1 MIGAASVVAAPAAT
15 RRRRTIVWACSALLL
30 LALGVAGL
38 TLGDAPVSVSD
49 AVSALLGGGESGTRL
64 IVVGW
69 RLPRVVLGA
78 VIGAMLALSGALF
91 QVVTRNPL
99 GSPDILGFSAG
110 AYTGALIV
118 IVGGSVSTLALTV
131 GAVGGGIL
139 SAALVFALVAWR
151 GASGTRLIIVGI
163 ALTAMLGALN
173 TMIELAADDVV
184 SRSAAIWGAGSLN
197 GIDGRWMPVML
208 VTLVLGAFAIAA
220 LRPALAL
227 YELGEDRA
235 ASLGVRP
242 VRLRLSAMIVGVVLL
257 AVTIAAAGPLAF
269 IALAAPQ
276 IARRLWRSGPM
287 PFAASAMT
295 GAVLL
300 VSSDLIAMR
309 LFAPTMLPTG
319 LVTIGVGGLYLAWML
334 SGANRRRR

>member
-1 MIGAASVVAAPAAT
+1 MIVGSVVAVPPST
-15 RRRRTIVWACSALLL
+15 RCRRIIIWVVGTVAL
-30 LALGVAGL
+30 LALGIAGL
-38 TLGDAPVSVSD
+38 TLGDAPVSALD
-49 AVSALLGGGESGTRL
+49 ALTALFGGGEPGTRL
-64 IVVGW
+64 IVLGW

-78 VIGAMLALSGALF
+78 AIGAMLALSGALF

-131 GAVGGGIL
+131 GAIGGGIL

-163 ALTAMLGALN
+163 ALTAMLGAVN

-197 GIDGRWMPVML
+197 GIDGRWIPVML
-208 VTLVLGAFAIAA
+208 GTLLLGAAVIAA

-242 VRLRLSAMIVGVVLL
+242 VRLRLTAMLVGVVLL

-276 IARRLWRSGPM
+276 IARRLWRSGPI
-287 PFAASAMT
+287 PFAASALT

-300 VSSDLIAMR
+300 VLSDLLAMR

-319 LVTIGVGGLYLAWML
+319 LVTIGIGGLYLAWML

>member
-1 MIGAASVVAAPAAT
+1 MSAGSVVAAPTAT
-15 RRRRTIVWACSALLL
+15 RRRRTLIWVCSVGILLV
-30 LALGVAGL
+30 LGGAGL
-38 TLGDAPVSVSD
+38 TLGEAAVSVPD
-49 AVSALLGGGESGTRL
+49 VFTALLGGGESGTRL
-64 IVVGW
+64 VVVGW

-78 VIGAMLALSGALF
+78 AIGAMLALSGALF
-91 QVVTRNPL
+91 QVITRNPL

-118 IVGGSVSTLALTV
+118 IVGGTVSTVALTV
-131 GAVGGGIL
+131 GAIGGGIL

-163 ALTAMLGALN
+163 ALTAMLGATN

-197 GIDGRWMPVML
+197 GIDGRWIPVIL
-208 VTLVLGAFAIAA
+208 VTLVLGALAITG

-242 VRLRLSAMIVGVVLL
+242 TRLRLSAMIVGVVLL
-257 AVTIAAAGPLAF
+257 AVTIAAAGPIAF

-276 IARRLWRSGPM
+276 IAKRLWRSGPI
-287 PFAASAMT
+287 PFAASAVT

-300 VSSDLIAMR
+300 VFSDLLALR

-319 LVTIGVGGLYLAWML
+319 LVTIGIGGLYLAWML

>member
-1 MIGAASVVAAPAAT
+1 MTGASIVAPPAAM
-15 RRRRTIVWACSALLL
+15 RSRTVVIWTVSALA
-30 LALGVAGL
+30 LAGIGLAGL
-38 TLGDAPVSVSD
+38 MLGDAPISAAD
-49 AVSALLGGGESGTRL
+49 ALSALVGGGDPGTRL

-78 VIGAMLALSGALF
+78 AIGAALALSGALF
-91 QVVTRNPL
+91 QVLTRNPL

-118 IVGGSVSTLALTV
+118 IVGGSVSTVALTA
-131 GAVGGGIL
+131 GAIGGGIL
-139 SAALVFALVAWR
+139 AAALVFALAAWR

-163 ALTAMLGALN
+163 ALTALLGAVN
-173 TMIELAADDVV
+173 TMIEIAADDVV
-184 SRSAAIWGAGSLN
+184 ARSAAIWGAGSLN
-197 GIDGRWMPVML
+197 GIDGRWLPVI
-208 VTLVLGAFAIAA
+208 LGALALGGVAVA
-220 LRPALAL
+220 VLRPALAL

-235 ASLGVRP
+235 VSLGVTP
-242 VRLRLSAMIVGVVLL
+242 SRLRLLAMIAGVVLL
-257 AVTIAAAGPLAF
+257 AVTIAAAGPIAF

-287 PFAASAMT
+287 PFAAAAMT

-300 VSSDLIAMR
+300 MVSDLLAMR
-309 LFAPTMLPTG
+309 LFAPVVLPTG
-319 LVTIGVGGLYLAWML
+319 LVTIGIGGLYLAWML

>member
-1 MIGAASVVAAPAAT
+1 MIADSVVAAPAAT
-15 RRRRTIVWACSALLL
+15 RRRRVVIWVCSAVVLVV
-30 LALGVAGL
+30 LGIAGL
-38 TLGDAPVSVSD
+38 TLGEASLSVPDVLS
-49 AVSALLGGGESGTRL
+49 VLFGGGESGTRL
-64 IVVGW
+64 VVLGW

-78 VIGAMLALSGALF
+78 AIGAMLALSGALF

-118 IVGGSVSTLALTV
+118 IVGGSASTLALTA
-131 GAVGGGIL
+131 GSIGGGIL

-151 GASGTRLIIVGI
+151 GATGTRLIIVGI
-163 ALTAMLGALN
+163 ALTAMLGAAN

-197 GIDGRWMPVML
+197 GIDGRWMPVIL
-208 VTLVLGAFAIAA
+208 VALALGALAIAA

-242 VRLRLSAMIVGVVLL
+242 VRLRLSAMLVGVVLL
-257 AVTIAAAGPLAF
+257 ALTIAAAGPIAF
-269 IALAAPQ
+269 VALAAPQ

-300 VSSDLIAMR
+300 VFSDLLAMR

-319 LVTIGVGGLYLAWML
+319 LVTIGIGGLYLAWML

>member
-1 MIGAASVVAAPAAT
+1 MIAAASVVAAPAAT
-15 RRRRTIVWACSALLL
+15 RRRRTIIWVCSAVVL

-49 AVSALLGGGESGTRL
+49 AVSALLGGGESSTRL

-69 RLPRVVLGA
+69 RLPRVALGA

-118 IVGGSVSTLALTV
+118 IVGGSVGTVALTV
-131 GAVGGGIL
+131 GAIGGGIL

-163 ALTAMLGALN
+163 ALTAMLGAVN

-197 GIDGRWMPVML
+197 GIDGRWMPVMI
-208 VTLVLGAFAIAA
+208 VTLLLGAFAIAG

>member
-1 MIGAASVVAAPAAT
+1 MIVGSVVAVPPST
-15 RRRRTIVWACSALLL
+15 RRRRTIIWVVATVAL
-30 LALGVAGL
+30 LALGIAGL
-38 TLGDAPVSVSD
+38 TLGDAPVSAPD
-49 AVSALLGGGESGTRL
+49 ALTALFGGGEPGTRL
-64 IVVGW
+64 IVLGW
-69 RLPRVVLGA
+69 RLPRTVLGA
-78 VIGAMLALSGALF
+78 AIGAMLALSGALF

-131 GAVGGGIL
+131 GAIGGGIL

-151 GASGTRLIIVGI
+151 GAGGTRLIIVGI
-163 ALTAMLGALN
+163 ALTAMLGAVN

-184 SRSAAIWGAGSLN
+184 SRSAAVWGAGSLN
-197 GIDGRWMPVML
+197 GIDGRWIPVML
-208 VTLVLGAFAIAA
+208 GTLLLGAVVIAA

-235 ASLGVRP
+235 ASLGVHP
-242 VRLRLSAMIVGVVLL
+242 VRLRLTAMLVGVVLL

-276 IARRLWRSGPM
+276 IARRLWRSGPI
-287 PFAASAMT
+287 PFAASALT

-300 VSSDLIAMR
+300 VLSDLLAMR

-319 LVTIGVGGLYLAWML
+319 LVTIGIGGLYLAWML

>member
-1 MIGAASVVAAPAAT
+1 MSGASLVAAPADL
-15 RRRRTIVWACSALLL
+15 RRRRRVIWVVSSGVLVV
-30 LALGVAGL
+30 LAVAGL
-38 TLGDAPVSVSD
+38 TLGDAPISVAD
-49 AVSALLGGGESGTRL
+49 VVTALFGGGENGTRL
-64 IVVGW
+64 VVVGW
-69 RLPRVVLGA
+69 RLPRVVLGIA
-78 VIGAMLALSGALF
+78 IGAMLALSGALF

-131 GAVGGGIL
+131 GAIGGGIL

-163 ALTAMLGALN
+163 ALTAMLGAAN

-197 GIDGRWMPVML
+197 GIDGRWMPFIL
-208 VTLVLGAFAIAA
+208 GTLVLGSLAVAW
-220 LRPALAL
+220 LVPALTL

-242 VRLRLSAMIVGVVLL
+242 VRLRLAAMVVGVVLL
-257 AVTIAAAGPLAF
+257 AITIAAAGPIAF

-287 PFAASAMT
+287 PFAASAMI

-300 VSSDLIAMR
+300 VFSDILAMR

-319 LVTIGVGGLYLAWML
+319 LVTIGIGGLYLAWML

>member
-1 MIGAASVVAAPAAT
+1 MIAAASVVAAPAAT
-15 RRRRTIVWACSALLL
+15 RRRRTIIWVCSAVVL

-69 RLPRVVLGA
+69 RLPRVALGA

-118 IVGGSVSTLALTV
+118 IVGGSVGTVALTV
-131 GAVGGGIL
+131 GAIGGGIL

-163 ALTAMLGALN
+163 ALTAMLGAVN

-184 SRSAAIWGAGSLN
+184 SRSAAMWGAGSLN
-197 GIDGRWMPVML
+197 GIDGRWMPVMI
-208 VTLVLGAFAIAA
+208 VTLLLGAFAIAG

>member
-49 AVSALLGGGESGTRL
+49 AVSALLGGGESSTRL

-69 RLPRVVLGA
+69 RLPRVALGA

-118 IVGGSVSTLALTV
+118 IVGGSVGTVALTV
-131 GAVGGGIL
+131 GAIGGGIL

-163 ALTAMLGALN
+163 ALTAMLGAVN

-197 GIDGRWMPVML
+197 GIDGRWMPVMI
-208 VTLVLGAFAIAA
+208 VTLLLGAFAIAG

>member
-1 MIGAASVVAAPAAT
+1 MTAGSLVAVPRGIRRRRLLIWAVSAVVLLSLVVAA
-15 RRRRTIVWACSALLL
+15 
-30 LALGVAGL
+30 L
-38 TLGDAPVSVSD
+38 TLGDAPISPSD
-49 AVSALLGGGESGTRL
+49 AVIALFGGGEQGTRL
-64 IVVGW
+64 VVVGW
-69 RLPRVVLGA
+69 RLPRVLLGA
-78 VIGAMLALSGALF
+78 MIGAMLALSGALF

-118 IVGGSVSTLALTV
+118 IVGGTVSTLALTV
-131 GAVGGGIL
+131 GAIGGGVA
-139 SAALVFALVAWR
+139 SAALVFVLVVWR
-151 GASGTRLIIVGI
+151 GATGIRLIIVGI
-163 ALTAMLGALN
+163 ALTAMLGAVN

-197 GIDGRWMPVML
+197 GVDGRWMPVIA
-208 VTLVLGAFAIAA
+208 VALVLGTLAIAG
-220 LRPALAL
+220 LRPALTL

-242 VRLRLSAMIVGVVLL
+242 PRLRILAMGVGVVLL
-257 AVTIAAAGPLAF
+257 AVTIAAAGPIAF

-300 VSSDLIAMR
+300 VLSDLLAMR
-309 LFAPTMLPTG
+309 LFAPVMLPTG
-319 LVTIGVGGLYLAWML
+319 LVTIGIGGLYLAWML
-334 SGANRRRR
+334 SGADRRRR

>member
-1 MIGAASVVAAPAAT
+1 MKPDSIIAAPAAM
-15 RRRRTIVWACSALLL
+15 RRRRAVIWVVSAAVLLV
-30 LALGVAGL
+30 LGVVGL
-38 TLGDAPVSVSD
+38 TLGDAPIAVSD
-49 AVSALLGGGESGTRL
+49 AVGALFGGGDSGTRL
-64 IVVGW
+64 IVIGW

-78 VIGAMLALSGALF
+78 AIGAMLALSGALF

-118 IVGGSVSTLALTV
+118 IVGGTVSTVALTI
-131 GAVGGGIL
+131 GAIGGGIL

-184 SRSAAIWGAGSLN
+184 SRGAAIWGAGSLN
-197 GIDGRWMPVML
+197 GIDGRWMPAIL
-208 VTLVLGAFAIAA
+208 VTLVLGAVAVAG

-235 ASLGVRP
+235 ASLGIRP
-242 VRLRLSAMIVGVVLL
+242 LRVRLGAMIVGVVLL
-257 AVTIAAAGPLAF
+257 ALTIAAAGPIAF

-287 PFAASAMT
+287 PFAASAVV

-300 VSSDLIAMR
+300 LFSDLLAMR

-319 LVTIGVGGLYLAWML
+319 LVTIGIGGLYLAWML